1 MWIAGRLR
9 GTQPEETAQG
19 ECGTVTIGGSA
30 AGVLTRGE
38 ERDLPTAAPGGYAWR
53 PRGGERVLVL
63 KCGTRGEERCVALS
77 LDAAAKQTG
86 LADGEICLYSAGGA
100 SVCLRNDGRVEIT
113 GRLFLNG
120 KELTLPEED
129 EDGA

>member
-9 GTQPEETAQG
+9 GAQTEESVQG

-30 AGVLTRGE
+30 AGVLMRGE
-38 ERDLPTAAPGGYAWR
+38 ERGLPTAAPGGYAWR

-63 KCGTRGEERCVALS
+63 KSGTHGEERCVALS
-77 LDAAAKQTG
+77 LDTAAKQAG

-100 SVCLRNDGRVEIT
+100 SVCLRNNGRVEIK
-113 GRLFLNG
+113 GRLFLNER
-120 KELTLPEED
+120 ELRLPEED
-129 EDGA
+129 DDGA